1 MTTSSSH
8 RRATESDIISLAAAE
23 GHDADIPTNAGS
35 INQNASPT
43 SSRPRTPAGDEKD
56 IPAAM
61 EKDLEKGADA
71 ESMASMDQP
80 EEITNPNIVNFDG
93 PDDMD
98 NPMNWKAS
106 KKWGMI
112 SLVSAIT
119 FLTPLASSMF
129 APGVPDVMREFK
141 STSETLEGFMLSV
154 YVLGV
159 SLDCSTYE
167 HSILTVLQFAFGPLS
182 ECRAGVQMEPWKC

>member
-1 MTTSSSH
+1 MTTSSH
-8 RRATESDIISLAAAE
+8 HHHATESEIISLAAAE
-23 GHDADIPTNAGS
+23 GHDADIPTNVGS
-35 INQNASPT
+35 IHQAASRA
-43 SSRPRTPAGDEKD
+43 SSRPRTAAGEEKD

-71 ESMASMDQP
+71 ESTASTDQP
-80 EEITNPNIVNFDG
+80 EEATDPNIVDFDG
-93 PDDMD
+93 PDDTD
-98 NPMNWKAS
+98 NPMNWKQS

-129 APGVPDVMREFK
+129 APGVPDVMREFH
-141 STSETLEGFMLSV
+141 STSEMLEGFMLSV

-159 SLDCSTYE
+159 SSS
-167 HSILTVLQFAFGPLS
+167 HSVQIINVLTTHSSPSAL
-182 ECRAGVQMEPWKC
+182 